1 MKNTLI
7 PFALVLL
14 LAAPVVHAQETTA
27 QTTEATT
34 QTETAPADPAS
45 STDSEYKVADEN
57 AAPEEGQGYLKEEHG
72 QWQVRCIKAVEGEDE
87 ECRLFNLLTDKDG
100 NSIAQLD
107 MQALP
112 KGGKAV
118 AGVDMA
124 TPLGTL
130 LTAQLVMKIDAAKAK
145 RYPYT
150 WCDNL
155 GCYARFGMT
164 AAEIDSMKKG
174 VKTVVTI
181 ASVAAPDEPLELELS
196 LSGFTAAWTAI
207 EPK

>member
-1 MKNTLI
+1 MRWIK
-7 PFALVLL
+7 
-14 LAAPVVHAQETTA
+14 
-27 QTTEATT
+27 
-34 QTETAPADPAS
+34 
-45 STDSEYKVADEN
+45 
-57 AAPEEGQGYLKEEHG
+57 APEAEEE
-72 QWQVRCIKAVEGEDE
+72 V
-87 ECRLFNLLTDKDG
+87 CRLFNLLTDKDG
-100 NSIAQLD
+100 NKHCASWICK
-107 MQALP
+107 ALP

-164 AAEIDSMKKG
+164 AGEIDAMKKG
-174 VKTVVTI
+174 VTTVVTI
-181 ASVAAPDEPLELELS
+181 ASVAAPEEPLELELS

-207 EPK
+207 APK